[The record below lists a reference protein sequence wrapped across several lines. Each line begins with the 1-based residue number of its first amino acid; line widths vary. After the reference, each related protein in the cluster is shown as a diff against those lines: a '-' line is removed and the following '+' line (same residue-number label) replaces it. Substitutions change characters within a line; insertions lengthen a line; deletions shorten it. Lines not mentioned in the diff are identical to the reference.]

1 MSLPRQVDARG
12 VSQLLPMVSPPRACY
27 LPGGVCDDKIALLEY
42 TMAGEETSGLDGVDE
57 QIDVRGMLCPLPVL
71 KARKRLK
78 TLNNGAILRVL
89 ASDPAAVI
97 DFPHFCS
104 EAGHELISSNESDGI
119 LTFVIRKSH
128 AT

>member
-1 MSLPRQVDARG
+1 
-12 VSQLLPMVSPPRACY
+12 
-27 LPGGVCDDKIALLEY
+27 
-42 TMAGEETSGLDGVDE
+42 MAGKETSGLDVVDE

-78 TLNNGAILRVL
+78 SLDNGALLKVL

-97 DFPHFCS
+97 DFPHFCN
-104 EAGHELISSNESDGI
+104 EAGHELVSSHEDDGV

-128 AT
+128 AS

>member
-1 MSLPRQVDARG
+1 MPRPVVANG
-12 VSQLLPMVSPPRACY
+12 VSLSSLCYHPCAPGLSPAA
-27 LPGGVCDDKIALLEY
+27 CDDKIALVEY
-42 TMAGEETSGLDGVDE
+42 TMAGHETSGLGEIAD
-57 QIDVRGMLCPLPVL
+57 QIDVRGLQCPLPVL

-78 TLNNGAILRVL
+78 TLNNGDLLKVFVT
-89 ASDPAAVI
+89 DPAAII

-104 EAGHELISSNESDGI
+104 EAGHELVSTDELDGI